1 MKSLAVE
8 KIKTKEK
15 TIVLVGTAHISSESI
30 ELVKKT
36 IEKEK
41 PDIVGVELDIQRFQQ
56 LKMGRKWQEMDLN
69 QILKEGKAHLF
80 LINLLLSNMQRKL
93 GDDLGIAPGSE
104 MLEAIRLAEE
114 KKIPIALLDRD
125 IGITLKRA
133 LNGTSLFEKIK
144 LGTQVL
150 MGFFQEQEKLTKE
163 KIEEL
168 KKTDILNKLM
178 AELSVQFPSLKR
190 TLVDE
195 RDLFIANSILN
206 APGKKIVAVLGLGH
220 LQGVAKFLD
229 KKRETKQLL
238 ETKKK
243 RGIFSLLKYLVPAL
257 FFVFIAYAFWAKGID
272 TTISVFFWWFLIT
285 GSLSAVAC
293 LFARAHP
300 LSILTAFVAAP
311 FTTLHPALASGW
323 FAAGVEMKMRSPKVK
338 DFESLNRLNSYGDF
352 EKNRVTHL
360 LLVAAYT
367 NIGSTIG
374 VIIAFPYLLSLIG

>member
-243 RGIFSLLKYLVPAL
+243 RGIFSLLKFIVPAL
-257 FFVFIAYAFWAKGID
+257 FVVFIAYAFWAKG
-272 TTISVFFWWFLIT
+272 
-285 GSLSAVAC
+285 
-293 LFARAHP
+293 
-300 LSILTAFVAAP
+300 
-311 FTTLHPALASGW
+311 
-323 FAAGVEMKMRSPKVK
+323 MRELK
-338 DFESLNRLNSYGDF
+338 
-352 EKNRVTHL
+352 
-360 LLVAAYT
+360 
-367 NIGSTIG
+367 
-374 VIIAFPYLLSLIG
+374 